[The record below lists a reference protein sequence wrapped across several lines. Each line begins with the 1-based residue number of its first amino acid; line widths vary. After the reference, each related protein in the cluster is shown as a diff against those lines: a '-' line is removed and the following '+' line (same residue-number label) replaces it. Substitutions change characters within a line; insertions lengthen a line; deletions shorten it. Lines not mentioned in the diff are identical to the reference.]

1 MATKDMDD
9 PMDLG
14 PFFQS
19 YILQNPFSSLMVAPK
34 KENDVEVKLR
44 TPKPK
49 ILPLAPST
57 TSHDAPCDALAV
69 PPAGDRGKVKPTVS
83 NEVSK
88 VLRDTPK
95 AHIGSNFHFAMML
108 RHFKVSDIHRDIQKW
123 FVELR
128 CFSLFVWLHQFKRWE
143 FSLCCDEFVNNI
155 DTLAAGCSTTY

>member
-1 MATKDMDD
+1 MGTKDMDD

-34 KENDVEVKLR
+34 KENDVEVKLLS
-44 TPKPK
+44 PKPK

-57 TSHDAPCDALAV
+57 TSHDATCDVPV
-69 PPAGDRGKVKPTVS
+69 PPPDGDRGKAKPTVS
-83 NEVSK
+83 NDVAR

-123 FVELR
+123 FV
-128 CFSLFVWLHQFKRWE
+128 
-143 FSLCCDEFVNNI
+143 
-155 DTLAAGCSTTY
+155 